1 MLAIILFA
9 LSLSKTGH
17 GVIDELAAHGRA
29 QVIVATYERATVA
42 DADDMTVVARW
53 KHVAAFAAEVTPR
66 ALERLEN
73 DPNVRRIDLDEGGH
87 AGLAQS
93 VPLIG
98 GDVVHSMG
106 FTGRGVTVA
115 VLDTGVDETHPDL
128 RDRIADEQCFC
139 RTSAGNGSC
148 PNAQTT
154 QSGAGAAADDNGHG
168 TNVTGIVASKGIVS
182 APGVAPD
189 ASLVIVKV
197 LAADGS
203 FALASQVITGLDWLI
218 DHHPEVRVVNM
229 SLLTSALFDS
239 TCDGTTSYTMAFADA
254 INALRAR
261 GTLVFACAG
270 NEGSATRMG
279 APACVQSTISVGAVY
294 DASFG
299 PFEWAEHCSSA
310 TTAADEITCFSDSN
324 ATLDLLAPGA
334 LITSDGLGGGRS
346 TYMGTS
352 QASPH
357 AAGAAAV
364 LLSIEP
370 ELAAAAVEAL
380 LKTTGKRIVDPRNG
394 VTVPR
399 VDLLAA
405 TQSLLASR
413 TSAKH
418 HRAVKP

>member
-1 MLAIILFA
+1 MA
-9 LSLSKTGH
+9 
-17 GVIDELAAHGRA
+17 RA
-29 QVIVATYERATVA
+29 
-42 DADDMTVVARW
+42 
-53 KHVAAFAAEVTPR
+53 P
-66 ALERLEN
+66 
-73 DPNVRRIDLDEGGH
+73 
-87 AGLAQS
+87 
-93 VPLIG
+93 
-98 GDVVHSMG
+98 
-106 FTGRGVTVA
+106 
-115 VLDTGVDETHPDL
+115 
-128 RDRIADEQCFC
+128 
-139 RTSAGNGSC
+139 SAGRSS
-148 PNAQTT
+148 T
-154 QSGAGAAADDNGHG
+154 
-168 TNVTGIVASKGIVS
+168 
-182 APGVAPD
+182 
-189 ASLVIVKV
+189 
-197 LAADGS
+197 
-203 FALASQVITGLDWLI
+203 
-218 DHHPEVRVVNM
+218 EVR
-229 SLLTSALFDS
+229 SA
-239 TCDGTTSYTMAFADA
+239 
-254 INALRAR
+254 I
-261 GTLVFACAG
+261 
-270 NEGSATRMG
+270 
-279 APACVQSTISVGAVY
+279 